1 MTDIDLVVQS
11 DWRLRP
17 SLPADLEK
25 IKKHKPGKILK
36 ATVIRRRNAAHHRK
50 FFALLGALMEHTDYE
65 DIDDFL
71 DDIKLK
77 LKMIESY
84 RVDYMGRVVIKTK
97 SISWTEMDQDKF
109 DIFYRRTIDVL
120 LNDFVEGWT
129 EGHIDKAL
137 EEVRAFG

>member
-1 MTDIDLVVQS
+1 MTDLNLVVQS
-11 DWRLRP
+11 DGRLRP
-17 SLPADLEK
+17 SLQADLDI
-25 IKKHKPGKILK
+25 IKKYKPGMIIK
-36 ATVIRRRNAAHHRK
+36 AAVSRRRNAAHHRK
-50 FFALLGALMEHTDYE
+50 YFAMLGAVIGHTDYE
-65 DIDDFL
+65 DIDEFL

-97 SISWTEMDQDKF
+97 SIAWSEMDQDKF

-137 EEVRAFG
+137 EEVRGFG